1 MPESSSRPL
10 RVAVIGAGPGGI
22 YAAGA
27 LLGTD
32 LAVSVD
38 VFDRLPTPSGLVRYG
53 VAPDHPKIKSVAET
67 LAAILEAP
75 EVRFFGN
82 VAYGTDINQ
91 EDLARHYDAVIHASG
106 IPDPRPL
113 GIPGEELLG
122 SYTADEFITWYNGH
136 PNAEL
141 STFLDARQVAVIGA
155 GNVALDVVRM
165 LLRTADEVGATDVP
179 DDVVTTWK
187 RASAEEI
194 HLLSRRGP
202 AQAKFTTVELREL
215 AKVEDVDIVIDPAD
229 LELDPAGEQLL
240 EQDKAARRNVEVF
253 RAWADE
259 PSTGQSRRVHLHFWS
274 RPRAITGTE
283 QVEGLEVERTALN
296 DDDQLVAEG
305 SREQL
310 EVQAVF
316 SAVGYVPRLVPGL
329 PVDPDATAVPNDD
342 GRVLASDGVVP
353 GCYVAGWLKRGPTG
367 VIGTNKSDAT
377 ATVATLLADAE
388 AGGLP
393 APAAPDPDTVPAL
406 LDERGIAYVS
416 WEQWLELDAHELSEG
431 SNQGRVRSK
440 VATVEAMMDIAHRA
454 RGSP

>member
-141 STFLDARQVAVIGA
+141 STFLEIG
-155 GNVALDVVRM
+155 
-165 LLRTADEVGATDVP
+165 
-179 DDVVTTWK
+179 
-187 RASAEEI
+187 RASCRE
-194 HLLSRRGP
+194 R
-202 AQAKFTTVELREL
+202 VE
-215 AKVEDVDIVIDPAD
+215 
-229 LELDPAGEQLL
+229 
-240 EQDKAARRNVEVF
+240 
-253 RAWADE
+253 
-259 PSTGQSRRVHLHFWS
+259 S
-274 RPRAITGTE
+274 
-283 QVEGLEVERTALN
+283 
-296 DDDQLVAEG
+296 
-305 SREQL
+305 
-310 EVQAVF
+310 
-316 SAVGYVPRLVPGL
+316 
-329 PVDPDATAVPNDD
+329 
-342 GRVLASDGVVP
+342 
-353 GCYVAGWLKRGPTG
+353 
-367 VIGTNKSDAT
+367 
-377 ATVATLLADAE
+377 TVA
-388 AGGLP
+388 
-393 APAAPDPDTVPAL
+393 AA
-406 LDERGIAYVS
+406 AYTRES
-416 WEQWLELDAHELSEG
+416 
-431 SNQGRVRSK
+431 
-440 VATVEAMMDIAHRA
+440 TRA
-454 RGSP
+454 RVCA